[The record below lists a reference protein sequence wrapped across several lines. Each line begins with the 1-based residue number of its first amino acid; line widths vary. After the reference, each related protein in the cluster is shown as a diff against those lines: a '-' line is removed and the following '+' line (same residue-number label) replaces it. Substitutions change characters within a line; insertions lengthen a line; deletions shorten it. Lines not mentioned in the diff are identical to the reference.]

1 MARDRALTGAQ
12 KAAVFILHMGK
23 ERSAE
28 VLRSMRETEVAEIYS
43 EALLIDP
50 TRNSVSQLASRF
62 AARSAFPNPPHH
74 SNWPFE
80 TSATPAPVTW
90 FFSTASFMA
99 FCNSSSVFGC
109 GGSSLF

>member
-1 MARDRALTGAQ
+1 MRTGFELAQRFFKGISGATSCKRAYRLILPSSSNFSSARATN
-12 KAAVFILHMGK
+12 V
-23 ERSAE
+23 
-28 VLRSMRETEVAEIYS
+28 
-43 EALLIDP
+43 LLIDP